1 MKTVIL
7 AGGLGT
13 RLSEET
19 VINPKP
25 MVRIGGMPVLWHI
38 MKIYAAH
45 GYKEFVAALG
55 YKNEM
60 IKSYFADYYRLRS
73 DLSIHTGNGL
83 IDVHDGIKDD
93 WLIHLIDT
101 GLNTNTGGRIKRL
114 SKWLSNETFM
124 LTYGDGVA
132 NVDISEL
139 VKFHK
144 NHGRLATVTAVRP
157 PARFGGLS
165 FKEGLVDK
173 FTEKPQIG
181 EGWIN
186 GGFFVL
192 EPAIL
197 NYIEN
202 DQTSFERDTLEKI
215 AEDGQL
221 VAFKHEDFWQCMD
234 TLRDVSLLNE
244 LWENNASPWK
254 VW

>member
-25 MVRIGGMPVLWHI
+25 MVRVGGMPVLWHI
-38 MKIYAAH
+38 MKIYAAY
-45 GYKEFVAALG
+45 GYNEFVAALG
-55 YKNEM
+55 YKNEV
-60 IKSYFADYYRLRS
+60 IKGYFADYYRLRS
-73 DLSIHTGNGL
+73 DLSIHTGTGL
-83 IDVHDGIKDD
+83 IDVHGGVKDD

-114 SKWLSNETFM
+114 STWLAGETFM

-132 NVDISEL
+132 NVDIAEL

-144 NHGRLATVTAVRP
+144 KQGRLATVTAVRP

-165 FKEGLVDK
+165 FKDGLVDK

-192 EPAIL
+192 EPDIL
-197 NYIEN
+197 DYIED
-202 DQTSFERDTLEKI
+202 DQSSFEKDTLEKI
-215 AEDGQL
+215 AADGQL
-221 VAFKHEDFWQCMD
+221 AAFKHEDFWQCMD
-234 TLRDVSLLNE
+234 TLRDVSYLNE
-244 LWENNASPWK
+244 LWESNASPWK